1 MRAAT
6 RSSAPAGTRARARA
20 TRAARRGR
28 RVRPAARF
36 EDEFELEREFSDAVR
51 ARRRVVVP
59 LTARE
64 RAQLAQAWSEECR
77 TIGLAHLAKCFRARA
92 SEGRRDDGDDGDDD
106 EARDDDDDDSAL
118 DWNA

>member
-6 RSSAPAGTRARARA
+6 RSSAPAATRARTRA
-20 TRAARRGR
+20 TRARRR
-28 RVRPAARF
+28 ASLHRVAARF
-36 EDEFELEREFSDAVR
+36 EDESNLEREFSDAVR

-64 RAQLAQAWSEECR
+64 RAQLARAWSEECR
-77 TIGLAHLAKCFRARA
+77 TIGLAHLARCFRARA
-92 SEGRRDDGDDGDDD
+92 SETRGDDD
-106 EARDDDDDDSAL
+106 ARDDARDDDDDDDDDDAL

>member
-1 MRAAT
+1 MT
-6 RSSAPAGTRARARA
+6 LE
-20 TRAARRGR
+20 AARRGR
-28 RVRPAARF
+28 RVRTAARF

>member
-28 RVRPAARF
+28 RARTAARF

-106 EARDDDDDDSAL
+106 EARDDDDSAL

>member
-20 TRAARRGR
+20 TRA
-28 RVRPAARF
+28 
-36 EDEFELEREFSDAVR
+36 

-106 EARDDDDDDSAL
+106 EARDDDHDDSAL

>member
-1 MRAAT
+1 MRAA
-6 RSSAPAGTRARARA
+6 SAPAATRARTRA
-20 TRAARRGR
+20 TRARRR
-28 RVRPAARF
+28 ASLHRVAARF
-36 EDEFELEREFSDAVR
+36 EDESNLEREFSDAVR